1 LPSTDIYFSK
11 TYLASLKRELQM
23 SKTKNNKST
32 YKFTAGSQMKILEEL
47 N

>member
-1 LPSTDIYFSK
+1 
-11 TYLASLKRELQM
+11 M

-47 N
+47 NQNTGRDSKKANLEYLTYFR